1 MQLKQLEIM
10 KAYIIY
16 DEETHENQ
24 LIITDINHDAIILQ
38 KASNCP
44 DLCILRMSKDVSVN
58 VVGQISDFNIV
69 DVQYN
74 KFFGEKE

>member
-16 DEETHENQ
+16 DEEKHENQ